1 MAWESRESALPAVLS
16 LRSFGT
22 QPGQRGFPGC
32 SKERRASWTHCCTG
46 EPDAPTFFTAVPA
59 AHSRLGQ
66 TSAGTVTIGG
76 GRTYIAVPMGVV
88 EDITFRKGDDPS
100 WSALGPAAL
109 LVTLSSATFMRRFD
123 PGYDNRL
130 EVASPGWRTIRP
142 LVLRHCT

>member
-1 MAWESRESALPAVLS
+1 
-16 LRSFGT
+16 
-22 QPGQRGFPGC
+22 
-32 SKERRASWTHCCTG
+32 
-46 EPDAPTFFTAVPA
+46 
-59 AHSRLGQ
+59 
-66 TSAGTVTIGG
+66 
-76 GRTYIAVPMGVV
+76 MGVV